1 MKGTRMDYPSLCVV
15 VLRLPLPPGPPT
27 HLSQPTCPPA
37 RVSEK
42 LLRTP
47 LPLSNQ
53 HNDDDKDSL
62 LINDNDDNDNDKYD
76 KNDNHHAN
84 GDDVQSSK

>member
-1 MKGTRMDYPSLCVV
+1 MMKILI
-15 VLRLPLPPGPPT
+15 
-27 HLSQPTCPPA
+27 
-37 RVSEK
+37 
-42 LLRTP
+42 
-47 LPLSNQ
+47 
-53 HNDDDKDSL
+53 KDPL